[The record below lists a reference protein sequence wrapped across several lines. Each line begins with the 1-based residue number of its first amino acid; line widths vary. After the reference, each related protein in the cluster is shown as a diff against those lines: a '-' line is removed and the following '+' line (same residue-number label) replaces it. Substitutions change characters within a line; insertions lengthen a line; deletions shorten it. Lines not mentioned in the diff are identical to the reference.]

1 MLNLMSLRSINSMC
15 CRAALSAAQ
24 SLLRVAVLAAVTLS
38 VGHLGLATAHGAK
51 PEMQVTEKD
60 RNYWAFRPLSKEPPL
75 RREANPVDAFLFAT
89 DTPLPTN
96 AARATLIR
104 RLNLDVLGLPPTPEQ
119 IAAFEHDSSPDAYER
134 LVDQLLASRHFGER
148 WARHWLDLAR
158 YADSDGYEGDA
169 DRREAWPYRDW
180 VIRAFN
186 ADLPFN
192 TFLQWQI
199 AGDEIAPTNPDALIA
214 TGFLSAGP
222 SQGTTPADTEENKL
236 KIRYDELDDMVA
248 TSASAF
254 MGLTLGCARC
264 HDHKFDPLP
273 TRDYYRMAA
282 VFSTT
287 ERRVAFLSKPR
298 LEFEHWKE
306 KQRGAQREAKMT
318 ELGLTE
324 EQKFWLRQSEHF
336 FVPISEKLH
345 KEFGERLKVSDPQLR
360 DWLPESQRI
369 VWDALAKATAEADTS
384 RFPAEKSLVAL
395 DQQAEPRPQY
405 LLRRGSVL
413 SRKEEVSAGFL
424 QVVSRGKAPEEFLR
438 AARPDPRPAAA
449 EAAMIDA
456 DGFVQPVTTYQR
468 KALAH
473 WLTDLE
479 QGAGALV
486 ARVIVNR
493 IWQHHF
499 GEGFVRTPDD
509 FGYQSDAP
517 SHPQLLEGLAGE
529 LVRQRWQLKS
539 IHKLI
544 LMSAAYRQESGGTNG
559 FRRRPVR
566 LESDALRD
574 SMLAVSGQLNRKMFG
589 PAFRPI
595 IPKEAM
601 ATRSKDVYPANVED
615 GPEIWRRSVY
625 AFAKRSVPNPL
636 LEVFDAPDSSA
647 SCGRRNVTTVPT
659 QALTLLNNEAVR
671 KSAVQFAQRVI
682 TEAGL
687 LPDAQL
693 RRAYQLA
700 LGRLPTAD
708 EQARGLKFLAAAPD
722 ATGAALPVEGL
733 TDLCHVLFTL
743 NEFIYVP

>member
-1 MLNLMSLRSINSMC
+1 MTFGAFNALICRSAMSQSMRGLR
-15 CRAALSAAQ
+15 A
-24 SLLRVAVLAAVTLS
+24 AVLAATALLPNDTV
-38 VGHLGLATAHGAK
+38 VAATQAK
-51 PEMQVTEKD
+51 PEMQITEKD
-60 RNYWAFRPLSKEPPL
+60 RNYWAFRMLSEVLPP
-75 RREANPVDAFLFAT
+75 RGGVNGVDAFLFPEE
-89 DTPLPTN
+89 TPLPKN
-96 AARATLIR
+96 AARSKLIR
-104 RLNLDVLGLPPTPEQ
+104 RLYLDLLGLPPTPEQ
-119 IAAFEHDSSPDAYER
+119 VAFFQRDPSPDAYER
-134 LVDQLLASRHFGER
+134 LVDQLLANRHFGER

-158 YADSDGYEGDA
+158 YADSDGYEDDL
-169 DRREAWPYRDW
+169 DRREGWPYRDW

-186 ADLPFN
+186 EDLPFH

-199 AGDEIAPTNPDALIA
+199 AGDEIAPTLPDAVIA
-214 TGFLSAGP
+214 TGFLAAAP

-236 KIRYDELDDMVA
+236 KIRYDELDDMVS

-254 MGLTLGCARC
+254 LGLTLGCARC

-282 VFSTT
+282 IFSTT

-298 LEFEHWKE
+298 QEFEHWKE
-306 KQRGAQREAKMT
+306 KQKVAQRDAKMT
-318 ELGLTE
+318 ALGLTE
-324 EQKFWLRQSEHF
+324 EQKFWLRQPEHF
-336 FVPISEKLH
+336 FVPIQAQLY
-345 KEFGERLKVSDPQLR
+345 KEYGGQLKINDQQLR
-360 DWLPESQRI
+360 DGLPESRRN
-369 VWDALAKATAEADTS
+369 VWDALEKAIAGIDAS
-384 RFPAEKSLVAL
+384 RLPTDKALVAL
-395 DQQAEPRPQY
+395 DKQDEPVRQY

-424 QVVSRGKAPEEFLR
+424 QVLSRRKGPEEFLR
-438 AARPDPRPAAA
+438 EARPYPRVASADSPRV
-449 EAAMIDA
+449 DK
-456 DGFVQPVTTYQR
+456 DGFVQPATTYQR
-468 KALAH
+468 KALAL

-479 QGAGALV
+479 QGAGPLV

-517 SHPQLLEGLAGE
+517 SHPQLLEWLAAE
-529 LVRQRWQLKS
+529 LVRHRWQLKPL
-539 IHKLI
+539 HKLI
-544 LMSAAYRQESGGTNG
+544 LMSAAYRQDTEGTHG
-559 FRRRPVR
+559 SIRHPVR

-574 SMLAVSGQLNRKMFG
+574 TILAVSGQLNRKMFG

-601 ATRSKDVYPANVED
+601 ATRSKDEYPSNIEE

-636 LEVFDAPDSSA
+636 MEVFDAPDSSA

-659 QALTLLNNEAVR
+659 QALTLLNNEAIR

-682 TEAGL
+682 TEVGL
-687 LPDAQL
+687 IPDAQI

-700 LGRLPTAD
+700 LSRLPTL
-708 EQARGLKFLAAAPD
+708 EEEARALKFLAAAPD

-733 TDLCHVLFTL
+733 SDLCHVLFTL
-743 NEFIYVP
+743 NEFIYVD

>member
-1 MLNLMSLRSINSMC
+1 MTLGAFNALICRSAMSQSMRGLR
-15 CRAALSAAQ
+15 A
-24 SLLRVAVLAAVTLS
+24 AVLAATALLPNDTV
-38 VGHLGLATAHGAK
+38 VAATQAK
-51 PEMQVTEKD
+51 PEMQITEKD
-60 RNYWAFRPLSKEPPL
+60 RNYWAFRMLSEVLPPGGGV
-75 RREANPVDAFLFAT
+75 NGVDAFLFPEE
-89 DTPLPTN
+89 TPLPKN
-96 AARATLIR
+96 AARSKLIR
-104 RLNLDVLGLPPTPEQ
+104 RLYLDLLGLPPTPEQ
-119 IAAFEHDSSPDAYER
+119 VAFFQRDPSPDAYER
-134 LVDQLLASRHFGER
+134 LVDQLLANRHFGER

-158 YADSDGYEGDA
+158 YADSDGYEDDL
-169 DRREAWPYRDW
+169 DRREGWPYRDW

-186 ADLPFN
+186 EDLPFH

-199 AGDEIAPTNPDALIA
+199 AGDEIAPTLPDAVIA
-214 TGFLSAGP
+214 TGFLAAAP

-236 KIRYDELDDMVA
+236 KIRYDELDDMVS

-254 MGLTLGCARC
+254 LGLTLGCARC

-282 VFSTT
+282 IFSTT

-298 LEFEHWKE
+298 QEFEHWKE
-306 KQRGAQREAKMT
+306 KQKVAQRDAKMT
-318 ELGLTE
+318 ALGLTE
-324 EQKFWLRQSEHF
+324 EQKFWLRQPEHF
-336 FVPISEKLH
+336 FVPIQAQLY
-345 KEFGERLKVSDPQLR
+345 KEYGGQLKINDQQLR
-360 DWLPESQRI
+360 DGLPESRRN
-369 VWDALAKATAEADTS
+369 VWDALEKAIAGIDAS
-384 RFPAEKSLVAL
+384 RLPTDKALVAL
-395 DQQAEPRPQY
+395 DKQDEPVRQY

-424 QVVSRGKAPEEFLR
+424 QVLNRGKGPEEFLR
-438 AARPDPRPAAA
+438 EARPYPRVAPA
-449 EAAMIDA
+449 DSPRVDK
-456 DGFVQPVTTYQR
+456 DGFVQPATTYQR
-468 KALAH
+468 KALAL

-479 QGAGALV
+479 QGAGPLV

-517 SHPQLLEGLAGE
+517 SHPQLLEWLAAE
-529 LVRQRWQLKS
+529 LVRHRWQLKPL
-539 IHKLI
+539 HKLI
-544 LMSAAYRQESGGTNG
+544 LMSAAYRQDTEGTHG
-559 FRRRPVR
+559 SIRHPVR

-574 SMLAVSGQLNRKMFG
+574 TILAVSGQLNRKMFG

-601 ATRSKDVYPANVED
+601 ATRSKDEYPSNIEE

-636 LEVFDAPDSSA
+636 MEVFDAPDSSA

-659 QALTLLNNEAVR
+659 QALTLLNNEAIR

-682 TEAGL
+682 TEVGL
-687 LPDAQL
+687 IPDAQI

-700 LGRLPTAD
+700 LSRLPTL
-708 EQARGLKFLAAAPD
+708 EEEARALKFLAAAPD

-733 TDLCHVLFTL
+733 SDLCHVLFTL
-743 NEFIYVP
+743 NEFIYVD

>member
-1 MLNLMSLRSINSMC
+1 MTFGAFNALICRSAMSQSTRWLR
-15 CRAALSAAQ
+15 A
-24 SLLRVAVLAAVTLS
+24 AVLAAVALLPNDA
-38 VGHLGLATAHGAK
+38 VVAATQAK
-51 PEMQVTEKD
+51 PEMQITEKD
-60 RNYWAFRPLSKEPPL
+60 RNYWAFRMLSEVLPP
-75 RREANPVDAFLFAT
+75 RGGVNGVDAFLFPEE
-89 DTPLPTN
+89 TPLPKN
-96 AARATLIR
+96 AARSKLIR
-104 RLNLDVLGLPPTPEQ
+104 RLYLDLLGLPPTPEQ
-119 IAAFEHDSSPDAYER
+119 VAFFQRDPSPDAYER
-134 LVDQLLASRHFGER
+134 LVDQLLANRHFGER

-158 YADSDGYEGDA
+158 YADSDGYEDDL
-169 DRREAWPYRDW
+169 DRREGWPYRDW

-186 ADLPFN
+186 EDLPFH

-199 AGDEIAPTNPDALIA
+199 AGDEIAPTLPDAVIA
-214 TGFLSAGP
+214 TGFLAAAP

-236 KIRYDELDDMVA
+236 KIRYDELDDMVS

-254 MGLTLGCARC
+254 LGLTLGCARC

-282 VFSTT
+282 IFSTT

-298 LEFEHWKE
+298 QEFEHWKE
-306 KQRGAQREAKMT
+306 KQKVAQRDAKMT
-318 ELGLTE
+318 ALGLTE
-324 EQKFWLRQSEHF
+324 EQKFWLRQPEHF
-336 FVPISEKLH
+336 FVPIQAQLY
-345 KEFGERLKVSDPQLR
+345 KEYGGQLKINDQQLR
-360 DWLPESQRI
+360 DGLPESRRN
-369 VWDALAKATAEADTS
+369 VWDALEKAIAGIDAS
-384 RFPAEKSLVAL
+384 RLPTDKALVAL
-395 DQQAEPRPQY
+395 DKQDEPVRQY

-424 QVVSRGKAPEEFLR
+424 QVLSRRKGPEEFLR
-438 AARPDPRPAAA
+438 EARPYPRVAPA
-449 EAAMIDA
+449 DSPRVDK
-456 DGFVQPVTTYQR
+456 DGFVQPATTYQR
-468 KALAH
+468 KALAL

-479 QGAGALV
+479 QGAGPLV

-517 SHPQLLEGLAGE
+517 SHPQLLEWLAAE
-529 LVRQRWQLKS
+529 LVRHRWQLKPL
-539 IHKLI
+539 HKLI
-544 LMSAAYRQESGGTNG
+544 LMSAAYRQDTEGTHG
-559 FRRRPVR
+559 SIRHPVR

-574 SMLAVSGQLNRKMFG
+574 TILAVSGQLNRKMFG

-595 IPKEAM
+595 IPKEGM
-601 ATRSKDVYPANVED
+601 ATRSKDEYPSNIEE

-636 LEVFDAPDSSA
+636 MEVFDAPDSSA

-659 QALTLLNNEAVR
+659 QALTLLNNEAIR

-682 TEAGL
+682 TEVGL
-687 LPDAQL
+687 IPDAQI

-700 LGRLPTAD
+700 LSRLPTL
-708 EQARGLKFLAAAPD
+708 EEEARALKFLAAAPD

-733 TDLCHVLFTL
+733 SDLCHVLFTL
-743 NEFIYVP
+743 NEFIYVD